1 MDIEFLLQF
10 KNHNEV
16 QNFSINLPTYHQ
28 PKCKIDY
35 NKKPQ
40 LKQTKKE
47 NDIPIVNKFNLI
59 LNKLS
64 ETNFNNIVIEFI
76 ENINYITNDEYED
89 FQKVIYLKILSDFNY
104 INLYLRFLELIN
116 YVYNNVLQYNLEY
129 LLMIVNLK
137 FKYDYLNENITDDKY
152 IFITNL
158 IQHRTNNIILIKNLC
173 NYQWINEISFY
184 ENIILDNKNYIEDI
198 YYWKPEMNDININKI
213 KEILLTNL
221 TIRDKVL
228 LENIL
233 TNSNNTEFD
242 YIINDYIDNND
253 MTNILNYINNN
264 CIDNISKIKL
274 CKNIIDKY
282 MELNKNEKIINLLK
296 ELLKRKM
303 IHKNDLNIKNTYNN
317 DINQTLMFLI
327 N

>member
-1 MDIEFLLQF
+1 MDIDFLLQF
-10 KNHNEV
+10 KNNPEV
-16 QNFSINLPTYHQ
+16 QNFNINLPTYYQ
-28 PKCKIDY
+28 PKIKNETY
-35 NKKPQ
+35 NKKTSLNPI
-40 LKQTKKE
+40 KK
-47 NDIPIVNKFNLI
+47 DSIVNKYNLI

-64 ETNFNNIVIEFI
+64 ETNFNNIITEFI
-76 ENINYITNDEYED
+76 DNINYITNDEYEE

-129 LLMIVNLK
+129 LITIVNLK
-137 FKYDYLNENITDDKY
+137 FKYDYLNENIIDDKY
-152 IFITNL
+152 IFIKNL
-158 IQHRTNNIILIKNLC
+158 IQHRTNNIILIKNLYT
-173 NYQWINEISFY
+173 YQWINNVSFY
-184 ENIILDNKNYIEDI
+184 ENIILDNENYIEDI
-198 YYWKPEMNDININKI
+198 YYWKPEMNDTNINKI

-253 MTNILNYINNN
+253 MNNILNYINNN
-264 CIDNISKIKL
+264 CIDNIAKIKL

-282 MELNKNEKIINLLK
+282 MELNKNDKIINLLK
-296 ELLKRKM
+296 ELLKRKI

-317 DINQTLMFLI
+317 DIIQTLMFLI